1 MEMTLK
7 TGEKMKLDEK
17 QYRRRRKIV
26 SGISFAL
33 LCALFGV
40 VCFYAKPLLE
50 LVADPERFRV
60 WIDSQGILGY
70 VTFVAIM
77 CLQVVIAVIP
87 GEVVEIGAGYAF
99 GAVPGMLLCL
109 VGVAVG
115 STIIYGFTKL
125 FGYKMVEAF
134 ISREKIGTL
143 KFIRGS
149 KRLNLLVFL
158 LFFIPGTPKD
168 VITYFIGLTPMKLR
182 TFLLI
187 SSVARIPSV
196 ISSTMGGHALGLQN
210 YMFAVMVFAIT
221 AAMSLIGILIYRR
234 MCRRENQAE
243 N

>member
-1 MEMTLK
+1 
-7 TGEKMKLDEK
+7 MKLDEK
-17 QYRRRRKIV
+17 QYRRRRKII
-26 SGISFAL
+26 SGISFTL
-33 LCALFGV
+33 LCVLFGV
-40 VCFYAKPLLE
+40 VCFYAKPLME
-50 LVADPERFRV
+50 LVAEPERFRA
-60 WIDSQGILGY
+60 WIEGQGLLGY

-99 GAVPGMLLCL
+99 GAILGMLLCL
-109 VGVAVG
+109 VGVAIG
-115 STIIYGFTKL
+115 SAIIYGFTKL

-134 ISREKIGTL
+134 ISREKIQSL
-143 KFIRGS
+143 KFIQSS

-158 LFFIPGTPKD
+158 LFLIPGTPKD
-168 VITYFIGLTPMKLR
+168 IITYFIGLTPMKLR

-187 SSVARIPSV
+187 LGVARIPSV

-210 YMFAVMVFAIT
+210 YMVAVIVFTIT

-234 MCRRENQAE
+234 ICRKENQAE

>member
-1 MEMTLK
+1 MTLK
-7 TGEKMKLDEK
+7 AREKMKLDEK
-17 QYRRRRKIV
+17 QYRRRRKII
-26 SGISFAL
+26 SGISFTL
-33 LCALFGV
+33 LCVLFGV
-40 VCFYAKPLLE
+40 VCFYAKPLME
-50 LVADPERFRV
+50 LVAEPERFRA
-60 WIDSQGILGY
+60 WIEGQGLLGY

-99 GAVPGMLLCL
+99 GAILGMLLCL
-109 VGVAVG
+109 VGVAIG
-115 STIIYGFTKL
+115 SAIIYGFTKL

-134 ISREKIGTL
+134 ISREKIQSL
-143 KFIRGS
+143 KFIQSS

-158 LFFIPGTPKD
+158 LFLIPGTPKD
-168 VITYFIGLTPMKLR
+168 IITYFIGLTPMKLR

-187 SSVARIPSV
+187 LGVARIPSV

-210 YMFAVMVFAIT
+210 YMVAVIVFTIT

-234 MCRRENQAE
+234 ICRKENQAE